1 MKITQNFS
9 LNELIESPTARR
21 KGFNEQFLPPQIVV
35 KNLISLCINV
45 LQPLR
50 VYLGVP
56 IIVTSGYRCGRLNRS
71 IKGAVN
77 SQHMIGEAVDIRVP
91 NMQTIDICKA
101 VIEERIEFDQMIEE
115 YGVWV
120 HISFKEGKNRMQV
133 LQKKHGKPYA
143 NLIL

>member
-1 MKITQNFS
+1 MKITENFS

-21 KGFNEQFLPPQIVV
+21 KGFNEQFAPPYFVIE
-35 KNLISLCINV
+35 NLTALCFNV

-50 VYLGVP
+50 NYLEVP
-56 IIVTSGYRCGRLNRS
+56 IIINSGYRCGRLNSS
-71 IKGAVN
+71 ITGAVK

-101 VIEERIEFDQMIEE
+101 VIKEGIEFDQMIEE

-133 LQKKHGKPYA
+133 LQKKHGKPY
-143 NLIL
+143 NSLIL